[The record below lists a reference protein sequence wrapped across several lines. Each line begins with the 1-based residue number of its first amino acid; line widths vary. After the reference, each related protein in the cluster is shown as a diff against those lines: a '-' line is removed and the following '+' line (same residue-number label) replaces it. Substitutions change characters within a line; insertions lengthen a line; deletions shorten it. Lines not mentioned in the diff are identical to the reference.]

1 MNIEAEYDNQSYRI
15 QLIEREGADP
25 GYHFDFKIEGPENQ
39 QVLEVRVISHVRD
52 MWTLEIDGRI
62 QNVIVSETPDRLLV
76 DWDQRSFPIQVFTHL
91 EKHLQHSVRTETEG
105 RVTLRAQMP
114 GQVISVMVKEGD
126 TVQQEQGLVIIEAM
140 KMQNEIR
147 SPKSGTVKTCN
158 VEEGAKV
165 SAGDI
170 LFEIE

>member
-1 MNIEAEYDNQSYRI
+1 MNIEAEYDNQVYRI
-15 QLIEREGADP
+15 QLIEQEGADP
-25 GYHFDFKIEGPENQ
+25 GCHFEVKIEGPDSE
-39 QVLEVRVISHVRD
+39 QVLDVRVISHTRD
-52 MWTLEIDGRI
+52 IWTLEIDGKI
-62 QNVIVSETPDRLLV
+62 QNVIVSETQDQLLV
-76 DWDQRSFPIQVFTHL
+76 DWDHRSFPIQVFTHL

-105 RVTLRAQMP
+105 RITLHAQMP
-114 GQVISVMVKEGD
+114 GQVISVMAKESD
-126 TVQQEQGLVIIEAM
+126 KVQQEQGLVIIEAM